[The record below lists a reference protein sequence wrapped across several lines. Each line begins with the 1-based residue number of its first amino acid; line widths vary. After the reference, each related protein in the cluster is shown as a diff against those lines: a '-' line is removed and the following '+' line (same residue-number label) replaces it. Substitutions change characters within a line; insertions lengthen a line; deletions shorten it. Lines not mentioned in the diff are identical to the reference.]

1 MNIVIVG
8 GSFAGI
14 HAAIYLRQL
23 IPTSE
28 IYLIE
33 KQSKL
38 GWIPSGFNLIVKGKV
53 TSEKQLS
60 WITKEEL
67 IDRYRIH
74 VYTEKTVIGLEEKK
88 VILAGGDKLDFD
100 RLILATGSNQN
111 FRNVPAEARFIHSV
125 KKIQK
130 HSFSSAKDHGC
141 KKNCHHWSRSSRDR
155 NS

>member
-1 MNIVIVG
+1 MQMNIVIVG

-23 IPTSE
+23 MPTSE

-38 GWIPSGFNLIVKGKV
+38 GWIPSGFNLILKGKV

-67 IDRYRIH
+67 TDRYRIH
-74 VYTEKTVIGLEEKK
+74 VYTEKTVIGLKEKK
-88 VILAGGDKLDFD
+88 VVLAGGKKLDFD
-100 RLILATGSNQN
+100 RLILATGSNQK
-111 FRNVPAEARFIHSV
+111 FRNI
-125 KKIQK
+125 
-130 HSFSSAKDHGC
+130 SAL
-141 KKNCHHWSRSSRDR
+141 RQ
-155 NS
+155 